1 MPGEPR
7 TPIQLPD
14 RVTMP
19 LLARI
24 TQQSLDEDYLV
35 AAERRSAA
43 RSAAQSAADADA
55 VDGGG
60 PGAARPALVSS
71 PHRTAAVVIAVFG
84 ILVATAAIQTNR
96 NAGVNDASR
105 ATLITQIT
113 SKRSAVSE
121 MQDRIVRMREN
132 NVVLGDQLSQL
143 TVTQQ
148 SAVARL
154 RRLETLTGF
163 VAVTGEGV
171 RIVVDDAPDGDA
183 TQVVRDEDL
192 AILVDGL
199 WNAGAEAISING
211 YRLTVLS
218 AIRNVDVAI
227 HVNSRPISPPYT
239 VLAIGNTR
247 NLQANLLDSDHGQ
260 EWFSL
265 VDQLGFDFAMQNVDS
280 LSLPAAS
287 PGLLSL
293 RSVVAGTAE
302 RNRELQKNEEATP

>member
-1 MPGEPR
+1 MAGEPL
-7 TPIQLPD
+7 TPAELAD

-35 AAERRSAA
+35 AAERRAAAQTAA
-43 RSAAQSAADADA
+43 RSAAGAD
-55 VDGGG
+55 VVTGGG
-60 PGAARPALVSS
+60 PGGSRPELVSR

-96 NAGVNDASR
+96 DAGINDASR
-105 ATLITQIT
+105 TTLVSQIT
-113 SKRSAVSE
+113 SKRAAVSE
-121 MQDRIVRMREN
+121 LQDRIVRMRES
-132 NVVLGDQLSQL
+132 NVALEDQLSQL

-148 SAVARL
+148 STVTRL
-154 RRLETLTGF
+154 RRLEALTGF

-171 RIVVDDAPDGDA
+171 RIIVDDAPDGDA
-183 TQVVRDEDL
+183 TQAVRDEDL

-218 AIRNVDVAI
+218 AIRNVNVAI
-227 HVNSRPISPPYT
+227 HINSRPISPPYT
-239 VLAIGNTR
+239 VLAIGDTR
-247 NLQANLLDSDHGQ
+247 NLQAKLLDSDHGQ

-265 VDQLGFDFAMQNVDS
+265 VDQLGFDFSMQNVDS

-287 PGLLSL
+287 AGLLSL